1 MKGNSVDLAAALYLL
16 WGACRGWREGFP
28 REVPRFLAASVAIF
42 TGSGLVLHSARM
54 LALAGRTTGSTLGF
68 LGAPGVIA
76 VAFLLVRLFRA
87 KLAAR
92 AERLCPEG
100 RKRTLGMSLGAFRCL
115 ALAGFLVVSGGLSGF
130 GPFHRA
136 FAERSLFGRALFASA
151 VPAWET
157 LTGKPLR
164 PSKDSA
170 RAPGSD
176 RDN

>member
-1 MKGNSVDLAAALYLL
+1 MKWNSVDVAVALYFL
-16 WGACRGWREGFP
+16 WGARRGWREGFAREAP
-28 REVPRFLAASVAIF
+28 RLLAVAVAIF
-42 TGSGLVLHSARM
+42 TGSGLVLHSARI

-68 LGAPGVIA
+68 FGAPGIVI

-130 GPFHRA
+130 GPLHRA

-151 VPAWET
+151 VPAWEI

-164 PSKDSA
+164 LSKDSA